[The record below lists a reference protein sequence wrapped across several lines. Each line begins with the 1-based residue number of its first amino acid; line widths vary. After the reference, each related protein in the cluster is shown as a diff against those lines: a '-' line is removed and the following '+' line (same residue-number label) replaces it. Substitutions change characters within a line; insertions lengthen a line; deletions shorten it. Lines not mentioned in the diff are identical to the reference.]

1 MKNILGFLTIAL
13 IAITFVSCEKDYT
26 CTCTSVD
33 SSGLLE
39 DVVTTSD
46 ITGKKGDAE
55 DECSAKA
62 TALTIATVTTTCELD

>member
-33 SSGLLE
+33 SSGLVDDL
-39 DVVTTSD
+39 VTSTE

-55 DECSAKA
+55 DACSATA
-62 TALTIATVTTTCELD
+62 TTLTVGTITATCELD